1 MRPAPTLVALATL
14 LIGITPATS
23 AQNAAPALGDA
34 EIAHIA
40 VTANTIDA
48 DIARLAEGRTTNE
61 QVLGFARNMIS
72 SHTAVNERAAALAK
86 RLGVTPQDN
95 DVSRS
100 LNSGAEEARAR
111 LSQLEGSDFDRA
123 YIERE
128 VAFHQAVLDALD
140 KTLIPGASNAELKA
154 LLEQVRPVI
163 AVHLDHARSLQAGTL
178 SSAR

>member
-1 MRPAPTLVALATL
+1 MRPASTLVALATL
-14 LIGITPATS
+14 LLGVTAAAS
-23 AQNAAPALGDA
+23 AQDAAPALGDA

-72 SHTAVNERAAALAK
+72 SHPAVNERAAALAK

-111 LSQLEGSDFDRA
+111 LTELSGGDFDRA

-154 LLEQVRPVI
+154 LLEQVRPVM
-163 AVHLDHARSLQAGTL
+163 AVHLEHARSLQAGAL